1 MRIQTTRCKYGDFST
16 VNESCTQHISELA
29 AAQRQSRA
37 ELEALYSLQLVGLG
51 GGGGGRAAQSQD
63 LNSVGSQ
70 QQASATA
77 TAENYVTVYIVQ
89 CHNLMPNYSCACAVF
104 I

>member
-1 MRIQTTRCKYGDFST
+1 MSDLKEYLILNDFST

-37 ELEALYSLQLVGLG
+37 ELEALYSQTAAAASGAG
-51 GGGGGRAAQSQD
+51 GAGGRAAQSQD

-70 QQASATA
+70 QQPQPQRT
-77 TAENYVTVYIVQ
+77 
-89 CHNLMPNYSCACAVF
+89 M
-104 I
+104 